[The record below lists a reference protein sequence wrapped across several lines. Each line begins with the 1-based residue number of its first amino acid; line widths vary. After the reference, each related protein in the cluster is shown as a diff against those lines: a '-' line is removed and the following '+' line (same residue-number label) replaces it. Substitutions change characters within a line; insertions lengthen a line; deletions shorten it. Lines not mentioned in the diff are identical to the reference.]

1 MVVTMA
7 KISPSEELVVNI
19 RELCGDTI
27 ANDYVNMMNQVSQ
40 PRFSAIKNTFKDS
53 TSVFIMA
60 CANSNILYKDLREA
74 GLKLGIASVETFSRR
89 IYEMRRAGLIYTES
103 MHNKGPGRPKLK
115 LRFNPNAFKEM
126 FNMDPGTLLT
136 GHTEEQR
143 QSYKK
148 YNNDEPPIAIYF
160 QMLPLTWQEKTVV
173 LH

>member
-1 MVVTMA
+1 MT
-7 KISPSEELVVNI
+7 KISTSQELVVNI
-19 RELCGDTI
+19 REVCGEDI
-27 ANDYVNMMNQVSQ
+27 ASDFVAMMNQVNQ
-40 PRFSAIKNTFKDS
+40 PRFSAIKNTFRDS

-126 FNMDPGTLLT
+126 FNLDPSTMLSAGRV
-136 GHTEEQR
+136 EEH
-143 QSYKK
+143 KA
-148 YNNDEPPIAIYF
+148 AI
-160 QMLPLTWQEKTVV
+160 
-173 LH
+173 